1 MVGYSPWGCSRV
13 RHNLVTKQQHYTGVF
28 KAKHTRSKK
37 RNFMKSGDSFK
48 DRRKLISCRKPMM
61 KKKNLKKAARKK
73 LCDKQRNQNRN
84 N

>member
-1 MVGYSPWGCSRV
+1 
-13 RHNLVTKQQHYTGVF
+13 
-28 KAKHTRSKK
+28 
-37 RNFMKSGDSFK
+37 MKSGDSFK